1 MKNRS
6 EKKRLDGN
14 SFLLA
19 VTIILF
25 FVMYIVGIIMFG
37 GRGFAKV
44 QNFLN
49 LFISNAGLIVVA
61 TGMTIVMITGGID
74 ISVGSVVAMV
84 CMMLAWMMER
94 EISVRF
100 RPSLSSWQRDAYSAW
115 YRAFWWPTLRYSP
128 LS

>member
-25 FVMYIVGIIMFG
+25 FVMYIAGIIMFG

-49 LFISNAGLIVVA
+49 LFISNAA
-61 TGMTIVMITGGID
+61 
-74 ISVGSVVAMV
+74 
-84 CMMLAWMMER
+84 
-94 EISVRF
+94 
-100 RPSLSSWQRDAYSAW
+100 
-115 YRAFWWPTLRYSP
+115 
-128 LS
+128 

>member
-37 GRGFAKV
+37 GRGFATV
-44 QNFLN
+44 SYTHLT
-49 LFISNAGLIVVA
+49 L
-61 TGMTIVMITGGID
+61 
-74 ISVGSVVAMV
+74 
-84 CMMLAWMMER
+84 
-94 EISVRF
+94 
-100 RPSLSSWQRDAYSAW
+100 
-115 YRAFWWPTLRYSP
+115 PTNSRV
-128 LS
+128 

>member
-1 MKNRS
+1 MKNKS
-6 EKKRLDGN
+6 EKKKLDGN

-61 TGMTIVMITGGID
+61 TGMTIVMITLCHERARGPDSGIQGYCGYTD
-74 ISVGSVVAMV
+74 CG
-84 CMMLAWMMER
+84 CT
-94 EISVRF
+94 VRG
-100 RPSLSSWQRDAYSAW
+100 A
-115 YRAFWWPTLRYSP
+115 
-128 LS
+128 

>member
-44 QNFLN
+44 QNFT
-49 LFISNAGLIVVA
+49 FAKQAEYIR
-61 TGMTIVMITGGID
+61 TI
-74 ISVGSVVAMV
+74 
-84 CMMLAWMMER
+84 L
-94 EISVRF
+94 
-100 RPSLSSWQRDAYSAW
+100 
-115 YRAFWWPTLRYSP
+115 
-128 LS
+128 